1 MAFTKMSA
9 ATATID
15 CQLGEARARPEPREG
30 SRP

>member
-9 ATATID
+9 ATGAVD
-15 CQLGEARARPEPREG
+15 SQLGAARDQPDGG